1 MLKLKLAQPLAH
13 AVLMLCSCMIMLSCD
28 GNDVPYMLAGARGD
42 QKLDIHY
49 MGLKIPTT

>member
-28 GNDVPYMLAGARGD
+28 GNDVPYMLAGANGD